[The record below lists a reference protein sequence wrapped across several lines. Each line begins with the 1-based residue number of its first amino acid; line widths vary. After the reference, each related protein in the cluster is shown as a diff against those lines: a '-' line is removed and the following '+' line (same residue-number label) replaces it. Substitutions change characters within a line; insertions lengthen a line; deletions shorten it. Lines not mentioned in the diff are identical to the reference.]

1 VNTLHTVLGFA
12 VIGANGLAGA
22 WGGVAW
28 LRRSPSVVFWYLLR
42 VAQAAVVI
50 QVGLGLVLVFGG
62 RAPPDPLHLVY
73 GISPLVVAL
82 VTEAMR
88 VGAAQREIEEAG
100 DLDDAPREEQV
111 AVARRVVR
119 RETGIMAVGT
129 LVILTLALR
138 AAFTAGG

>member
-1 VNTLHTVLGFA
+1 MVLGFV
-12 VIGANGLAGA
+12 VIGANGLAGG

-28 LRRSPSVVFWYLLR
+28 LRHSPSVVFWYLLR
-42 VAQAAVVI
+42 VAQAAVVLQAGI
-50 QVGLGLVLVFGG
+50 GLALVLGG
-62 RAPPDPLHLVY
+62 RTPPDALHLVY
-73 GISPLVVAL
+73 GIAPLVVAL

-88 VGAAQREIEEAG
+88 VGAAQRELEDAG
-100 DLDDAPREEQV
+100 DLEEAPRAEQV

-119 RETGIMAVGT
+119 RETGIMAVGA

>member
-1 VNTLHTVLGFA
+1 VNTLHTIVGFV
-12 VIGANGLAGA
+12 VIAANGLAGT

-28 LRRSPSVVFWYLLR
+28 LRRTPSVVFWYLLR
-42 VAQAAVVI
+42 VAQATVVV
-50 QVGLGLVLVFGG
+50 QVGLGLALVFGG
-62 RAPPDPLHLVY
+62 RAPPDALHLVY

-82 VTEAMR
+82 ATEAMR
-88 VGAAQREIEEAG
+88 VGAAQRELEDAG
-100 DLDDAPREEQV
+100 DLEDAPHAEQV

-138 AAFTAGG
+138 AAFTGGG